1 MKKKAYFTL
10 VLLLAFTL
18 FLSACGQKG
27 DKASENKESGSDLL
41 QQIKDGGTL
50 KVGLMGTYQPYNFLN
65 EKKEMDGFDA
75 DIAKEMAKRLGV
87 NVEFVAQEFS
97 GMVAGLK
104 TEKFDVV
111 ISQMTITDERK
122 KQMDFTDP
130 YITNSVKVIVQE
142 DNNTVKSVKD
152 FKGKNIGVGLG
163 TNDETYLRTELLPEV
178 GDFTIKTYDDVITS
192 LKDLDSGRIDATI
205 NNMYALKPVVESNG
219 FKIKAVGE
227 PVKSDE
233 AGIAIRKGNE
243 SLLKELNKHLAD
255 MKEDGTYNKIF
266 VKWFGEEP
274 QE

>member
-1 MKKKAYFTL
+1 
-10 VLLLAFTL
+10 
-18 FLSACGQKG
+18 
-27 DKASENKESGSDLL
+27 
-41 QQIKDGGTL
+41 
-50 KVGLMGTYQPYNFLN
+50 
-65 EKKEMDGFDA
+65 
-75 DIAKEMAKRLGV
+75 
-87 NVEFVAQEFS
+87 
-97 GMVAGLK
+97 
-104 TEKFDVV
+104 
-111 ISQMTITDERK
+111 MTITDERK
-122 KQMDFTDP
+122 KQMDFTEP
-130 YITNSVKVIVQE
+130 YITNHVKVIVQE
-142 DNNTVKSVKD
+142 DNNSIKSVKD

-227 PVKSDE
+227 PVKSDK

-255 MKEDGTYNKIF
+255 MKEDGTYNEIF